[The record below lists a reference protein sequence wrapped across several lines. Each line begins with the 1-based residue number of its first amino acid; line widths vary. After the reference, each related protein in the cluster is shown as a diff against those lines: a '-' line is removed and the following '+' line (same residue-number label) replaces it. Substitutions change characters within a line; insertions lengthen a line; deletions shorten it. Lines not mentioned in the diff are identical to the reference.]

1 MTEELRP
8 LLLTV
13 DEAAE
18 LTRLSASTIRR
29 LIEQGRL
36 PVVRPVD
43 DSVRI
48 APSDLRT
55 FLETRRRREG
65 PVMREDIEPHPERG
79 PSP

>member
-55 FLETRRRREG
+55 FLETRRRRG
-65 PVMREDIEPHPERG
+65 GSVRREDIGTCREREG
-79 PSP
+79 P

>member
-48 APSDLRT
+48 APSDLRA
-55 FLETRRRREG
+55 FLETRRRRGG
-65 PVMREDIEPHPERG
+65 PVRREDIGTCREREG
-79 PSP
+79 P